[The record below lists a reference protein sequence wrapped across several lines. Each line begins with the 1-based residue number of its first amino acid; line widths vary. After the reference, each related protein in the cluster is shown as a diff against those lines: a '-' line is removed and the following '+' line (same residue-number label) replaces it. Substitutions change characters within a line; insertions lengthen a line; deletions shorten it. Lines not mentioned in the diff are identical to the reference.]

1 MRIVLQ
7 VVRKASVTIDGK
19 PVSSI
24 DRGYLLLCGFTEGDT
39 PALAQK
45 MCDKV
50 CKLRVF
56 PDENG
61 KTNQSL
67 SDVKGNILCVSQFT
81 LYASVKEGNRPSFT
95 SCMKADDARVLYGQ
109 FFADLKEQI
118 PSLHGGVFQAD
129 MVVSLEND
137 GPFTLILD
145 SKELFSK

>member
-7 VVRKASVTIDGK
+7 VVRKASVSIEGK
-19 PVSSI
+19 LVSSI
-24 DRGYLLLCGFTEGDT
+24 DRGYLLLVGFTEGDT
-39 PALAQK
+39 PAVAKK

-67 SDVKGNILCVSQFT
+67 SDVQGNILCVSQFT

-109 FFADLKEQI
+109 FYADLKERI
-118 PSLHGGVFQAD
+118 PTLQGGVFQAD

-145 SKELFSK
+145 SKELFAK

>member
-1 MRIVLQ
+1 MESDISRLSQSLPFRRGDVKREGEEELKQLKDELSRLDVSWKSVLYT
-7 VVRKASVTIDGK
+7 VEI
-19 PVSSI
+19 
-24 DRGYLLLCGFTEGDT
+24 
-39 PALAQK
+39 
-45 MCDKV
+45 
-50 CKLRVF
+50 
-56 PDENG
+56 PDDNG

-67 SDVKGNILCVSQFT
+67 ADVKGNILCVSQFT

-109 FFADLKEQI
+109 FFADLKEKI
-118 PSLHGGVFQAD
+118 PTLQGGVFQAD